1 MGLRLRL
8 RDALDLT
15 TPKARTL
22 ALARRDGG
30 NFKGSKSNQLSFA
43 KGDIILITQT
53 EGNWYK
59 GILQQS
65 SEYSIT
71 GDAKFVPK
79 NFLRDML

>member
-1 MGLRLRL
+1 MLLEDS
-8 RDALDLT
+8 DAKRHIQET
-15 TPKARTL
+15 ASSKRMIAR
-22 ALARRDGG
+22 G